1 MLTNDLKAELL
12 GNNGLVNRA
21 RREFIPTGRQLAR
34 QAWEQVFKDM
44 ELTVD
49 DVTLNFND
57 YLCKLMDTEYQLYL
71 KYEEQCM
78 TQGVSKLVFDPEVG
92 VDFPN
97 VRSTI
102 EGVLQVLRGATLS
115 DIEKLAEVWA
125 KMRPLYQRVEQSFEQ
140 SRKTRAG
147 GSAEYHLQ
155 HLMENAGYTGEFET
169 QQILNGQVDF
179 LFPSHQAWERD
190 RKKCII
196 VSIKRSLRERYKQV
210 FEELSIAQ
218 STVYLCVTETY
229 EEAKRDITTSKVK
242 RLNGQNVYLVVRD
255 EIKNMRF
262 AEDVN
267 VIGFTGFISEALPNC
282 RERWASL
289 LKTKKYSP
297 STLHSKGD

>member
-1 MLTNDLKAELL
+1 MLANNLKAELL
-12 GNNGLVNRA
+12 GNNGLVDRA
-21 RREFIPTGRQLAR
+21 RKEFIPTGRQLAQ
-34 QAWEQVFKDM
+34 QAWDQVFKGV

-49 DVTLNFND
+49 NVTLNFND
-57 YLCKLMDTEYQLYL
+57 YLCELVDTEYELYL
-71 KYEEQCM
+71 DYEEQCM
-78 TQGVSKLVFDPEVG
+78 TQGVSKLVLDPKVG

-102 EGVLQVLRGATLS
+102 ESVLHILRDATLN
-115 DIEKLAEVWA
+115 DIERLAEVWA

-155 HLMENAGYTGEFET
+155 RLMESADYADEFET

-179 LFPSHQAWERD
+179 LFPSHQAWEHD
-190 RKKCII
+190 REKCVI

-229 EEAKRDITTSKVK
+229 EEAKKDITKPKVK
-242 RLNGQNVYLVVRD
+242 RLNEQDVYLVVRD
-255 EIKNMRF
+255 QIKNMRF
-262 AEDVN
+262 SEDVN
-267 VIGFTGFISEALPNC
+267 VIGFTAFISEELPNH
-282 RERWASL
+282 RARWANL
-289 LKTKKYSP
+289 LMANK
-297 STLHSKGD
+297 